1 MQLNRELRYGINKY
15 STYIEFKNKVES
27 SKKKLKQIFLKLKKK
42 TKKLSVMEQKLSQAK
57 F

>member
-1 MQLNRELRYGINKY
+1 MQLNQELRYGINKY

-42 TKKLSVMEQKLSQAK
+42 TKKLSVMEQQLSQAQ